1 MVGSLRSVYRIR
13 MLVLNSFTYDQRVH
27 REAKALAEAG
37 HDVTVLALWQKG
49 LPTLEANYGYRVIRL
64 RLHSRVW
71 RGGLVAPLIKYLEFA
86 TLGWL
91 LAGREP
97 AQVYHAHDANTLPAA
112 WLAARRNRARLVYD
126 AHELETGRN
135 FGHSR
140 LAGIYQRTWA
150 WPERLLVRKAD
161 AVLTVSEGISDEL
174 VRLYRIRRPLV
185 VMNCPEQRPPQQS
198 TLLRDWLNIPQ
209 GFKVALYQGGVVPG
223 RGVGPFLE
231 AIQHLPA
238 VAGVVLG
245 NGPLLPE
252 FRAHAASGRW
262 QRVYLPG
269 PVPWQELPD
278 YTASADLGVSLVE
291 DTCNSYRLS
300 LPNKL
305 FEYLQAGIPVL
316 GSNLP
321 EIARVIRGY
330 DVGELADPDDLQ
342 SIISGISRLL
352 CDPERYALAKDNALR
367 AAAVFHW
374 DIEQSKLLDLYKGLD

>member
-1 MVGSLRSVYRIR
+1 MPSLCTIK
-13 MLVLNSFTYDQRVH
+13 MLALNNFTHDQRVH
-27 REAKALAEAG
+27 REAKALAAAG

-49 LPTLEANYGYRVIRL
+49 LPLLESAYGYRVIRL
-64 RLHSRVW
+64 RLRSRVW
-71 RGGLVAPLIKYLEFA
+71 RGGLVAPLVKYLEFA
-86 TLGWL
+86 ALGWW

-97 AQVYHAHDANTLPAA
+97 AQVYHAHDANTLPVA

-140 LAGIYQRTWA
+140 LAGIYQRAWA
-150 WPERLLVRKAD
+150 WPERLFVRQAD
-161 AVLTVSEGISDEL
+161 AVLTVSEGIADEL
-174 VRLYRIRRPLV
+174 VRLYGIRRPRV
-185 VMNCPEQRPPQQS
+185 VMNCPEQRPPQRS
-198 TLLRDWLNIPQ
+198 TLLHDWLNIPQ
-209 GFKVALYQGGVVPG
+209 GLKVALYQGGVVPG

-231 AIQHLPA
+231 AIQHLPG

-245 NGPLLPE
+245 DGPLLPE
-252 FRAHAASGRW
+252 FRFYGASGQW

-269 PVPWQELPD
+269 QVPWQALPD

-291 DTCNSYRLS
+291 GTCLSYRLS

-321 EIARVIRGY
+321 EIARVIRDH
-330 DVGELADPDDLQ
+330 DVGELADPHDLQ
-342 SIISGISRLL
+342 SIVSGISRLL
-352 CDPERYALAKDNALR
+352 CDPRRYARAQANALR

-374 DIEQSKLLDLYKGLD
+374 DIEKNKLLDLYEGLG